1 MHTPN
6 SLCNECAANLLN
18 YHRDFYELSPFYLFT
33 FFFWDITA
41 WCFYLQNFH
50 VSALFFFLFL
60 IHSLYCSNNGNLS
73 SVRALFDNTE
83 ALPFFL
89 FQTFFRIFYLQFICL
104 IPYISWYSDSRK
116 FCERDNFWTTL
127 HVFLFFFLFAISVC
141 QREK

>member
-1 MHTPN
+1 MR
-6 SLCNECAANLLN
+6 CQ
-18 YHRDFYELSPFYLFT
+18 FVELSSWFLWTFAFLFVYI
-33 FFFWDITA
+33 FLLRHYGLMFLSPKFSCQ
-41 WCFYLQNFH
+41 CF
-50 VSALFFFLFL
+50 VFFLFL